1 MGLADV
7 LQMDFQRDGSIDH
20 TMMVTYVASSDLYLS
35 YHTTDTLNRSLSS
48 IIASYPSAWYWA
60 HRT

>member
-1 MGLADV
+1 
-7 LQMDFQRDGSIDH
+7 
-20 TMMVTYVASSDLYLS
+20 MMVTHVTSNELYLS

-48 IIASYPSAWYWA
+48 IIAAYPSAWYYA